1 VVRSSKLGL
10 ASFVASLVPVVALSA
25 LPACS
30 RFGPVYPP
38 RPVPADA
45 PAVADPP
52 PSKVVVHLA
61 VTSAG
66 LRSALEENVPRRGDG
81 AVNLLGGDQRYTWER
96 GPLTLGF
103 AQGRVEIR
111 TRVQATL
118 ALPFRTL
125 QFPLDVEVRSE
136 PVVSGE
142 YVVRMQ
148 AIEVKVTSPDKGL
161 AFADQIGG
169 VYGRIEQP
177 IKQKLE
183 DFHQDLRPLLG
194 EAYARVGT
202 PVPIPL
208 GEGTDATACANLK
221 VLDVEA
227 APTQLADGI
236 EKDIALVIAPSI
248 LLPCPAV
255 NVSDTASLPALSNVA
270 SLAPG
275 PFTVTVPVA
284 ARYEELT
291 RAMSL
296 AFTDGKLFFSKDFPS
311 VYLEKPELYESN
323 GALVLK
329 LHIAGPVH
337 QLGIDTDLDGDLFL
351 TGHPQVVDNELTV
364 PDLEPTIETRNF
376 LLSLKAMA
384 DGDRIREQARAAL
397 RLDIGAR
404 INEAKTKLGD
414 SLTFGDR
421 EGCFRGEVD
430 RFEVTG
436 VYPHAGYLRVYVAVT
451 GRARAEVPCGK

>member
-1 VVRSSKLGL
+1 MARARAAFPAALL
-10 ASFVASLVPVVALSA
+10 AVVAPLA
-25 LPACS
+25 ACS

-38 RPVPADA
+38 RPA
-45 PAVADPP
+45 PEETPPVADPA

-61 VTSAG
+61 VTSDG
-66 LRSALEENVPRRGDG
+66 LRGALEENVPRRGDG
-81 AVNLLGGDQRYTWER
+81 TVSLLGGDRPYTWER
-96 GPLTLGF
+96 GPLTVAF
-103 AQGRVEIR
+103 EQGRVAIR
-111 TRVQATL
+111 TTVQATL
-118 ALPFRTL
+118 ALPLKTL
-125 QFPLDVEVRSE
+125 SFPLDVDVHAE
-136 PVVSGE
+136 PVVSSE
-142 YVVRMQ
+142 YVVRLQ
-148 AIEVKVTSPDKGL
+148 APEVKISSPDKGL
-161 AFADQIGG
+161 AFADQIAG
-169 VYGRIEQP
+169 VYGRIEDP
-177 IKQKLE
+177 IKQKLQ
-183 DFHQDLRPLLG
+183 DFQQDLKPLLG
-194 EAYARVGT
+194 EAYARIDA
-202 PVPIPL
+202 PIPIPM
-208 GEGTDATACANLK
+208 GEGTDASACANLK

-248 LLPCPAV
+248 TLPCPTL
-255 NVSDTASLPALSNVA
+255 NVSDTGGLPPLSNVA
-270 SLAPG
+270 SLTPG

-284 ARYEELT
+284 AKYDELT

-296 AFTDGKLFFSKDFPS
+296 AFTNGKLFFSKDFPS
-311 VYLEKPELYESN
+311 VYLEKPEIYESS

-384 DGDRIREQARAAL
+384 DGDRIRDQARAAL

-404 INEAKTKLGD
+404 INEAKAKLGD
-414 SLTFGDR
+414 SLTFGSRD
-421 EGCFRGEVD
+421 GCFHGDVD
-430 RFEVTG
+430 RLEVTG

-451 GRARAEVPCGK
+451 GRARAEVPCAR